1 MIAFDDFYRALEPT
15 PLKAD
20 IPRFREAIDR
30 RYSRRIHGDHHKWL
44 QAYQQLPELAA
55 DSICLDTD
63 TVTAA
68 RRQPLPAP
76 ERQQLEAALQQLHP
90 WRKGPFR
97 LFDIVIDTEWRS
109 DWKWQRLAAHIS
121 PLSGRIVLDVGCGS
135 GYHCWRMAGAGA
147 RLVVGV
153 DPSQKFLF
161 QFMAVKKY
169 LGAQAVFYLPLRS
182 EDLPPA
188 LGRFDTVFSMGVLY
202 HRRSPFEHLEELRR
216 ALKPGGELVLE
227 TLVIKGTRHQVLVP
241 GERYAQ
247 MRNVW
252 FIPSSEELL
261 HWLDRAGF
269 IEPRLVDS
277 TPTTVEEQRSTPW
290 MRFHSL
296 QNFLHPTDSKRT
308 IEGYPA
314 PCRACFIARRPT

>member
-1 MIAFDDFYRALEPT
+1 MIVFDDFYRALETT

-30 RYSRRIHGDHHKWL
+30 RYTYRLHGDHHKWL
-44 QAYQQLPELAA
+44 QAYQQLPALAA
-55 DSICLDTD
+55 EAVCLDAD
-63 TVTAA
+63 TITASRSKA
-68 RRQPLPAP
+68 LPAL
-76 ERQQLEAALQQLHP
+76 EQQQLKEALQQLHP
-90 WRKGPFR
+90 WRKGPYQ
-97 LFDIVIDTEWRS
+97 LFDVVIDSEWRS
-109 DWKWQRLAAHIS
+109 DWKWHRLARHIS
-121 PLSGRIVLDVGCGS
+121 SLRGRTVLDVGCGS

-147 RLVVGV
+147 RLVVGI

-161 QFMAVKKY
+161 QFLAVKKY
-169 LGAQAVFYLPLRS
+169 LGSQAVFYLPLRS
-182 EDLPPA
+182 EDLPPG

-227 TLVIKGTRHQVLVP
+227 TLVIEGPRHQVLVP

-252 FIPSSEELL
+252 FIPSTEELL

-269 IEPRLVDS
+269 SEPRLVDS
-277 TPTTVEEQRSTPW
+277 TRTTTAEQRSTPW

-296 QNFLHPTDSKRT
+296 QNFLDPGDPRRT
-308 IEGYPA
+308 VEGYPA
-314 PCRACFIARRPT
+314 PCRACFIARRPP